1 MEKVRTTRVR
11 PDNYVVWLTRGEKL
25 AYGAE
30 FADVTLDTANA
41 AYDGKI
47 FEPSPG
53 PLLDLESLETP
64 LGAQNWVSKNLI
76 APLCKIG
83 FSLAQIAD
91 IMRELWDTP
100 EDVVLYVV
108 ERSMNDAE
116 CEELKQWWANS
127 SPSWF
132 ALGNTRAKEWLLDN
146 HLERIAKYRKAIKLE
161 SETSSCES
169 FYYAVANDVRD
180 CEQAL
185 NDIFDAYIQGRQST
199 LSVNT

>member
-1 MEKVRTTRVR
+1 MERVYTKTVR
-11 PDNYVVWLTRGEKL
+11 PDNYVVWLVRGRRFTYEDVC
-25 AYGAE
+25 G
-30 FADVTLDTANA
+30 FADITFDTANGTY
-41 AYDGKI
+41 YDEM

-53 PLLDLESLETP
+53 RLPNLDSP
-64 LGAQNWVSKNLI
+64 GSWVKPSVATK
-76 APLCKIG
+76 LCKVGLSIP
-83 FSLAQIAD
+83 QVED
-91 IMRELWDTP
+91 IMRELWETP

-108 ERSMNDAE
+108 ESSMNDAE

-127 SPSWF
+127 SPPWL
-132 ALGNTRAKEWLLDN
+132 ATGDMHAKEWLLDN